1 MFALG
6 SSVSLVR
13 SDREGPSER
22 RFIPACFGRF
32 KTLVG
37 RCARI
42 GNARKFVRVGLEQT
56 ELGEGRYLTIPY
68 YDVIED
74 FNVDE

>member
-37 RCARI
+37 RCGRF
-42 GNARKFVRVGLEQT
+42 GNARNFVRSGLEQT
-56 ELGEGRYLTIPY
+56 ALGEGRCLTVPY